1 MEHLQAILKSG
12 NKIFYLQKI
21 KIWAFL
27 FSLSIGCALFLSH
40 LQHCLQT
47 CTRPD
52 APDTWPFFNGRG
64 TSGWTMPL
72 SDRSCPFRKCL
83 PVSTIRTVTIL
94 PIKFSFFGTRT
105 FNKIKFDIVM
115 KVNTFHLYSSSHIN
129 VNKMIAEQ
137 FSLLFD
143 CCRVELLTWS

>member
-1 MEHLQAILKSG
+1 MLKSG
-12 NKIFYLQKI
+12 NEIFYLQKI
-21 KIWAFL
+21 NIWAFL

-105 FNKIKFDIVM
+105 FNKIKFDVVM
-115 KVNTFHLYSSSHIN
+115 KADTFHLYSSSHIN

>member
-1 MEHLQAILKSG
+1 MCAL
-12 NKIFYLQKI
+12 
-21 KIWAFL
+21 L
-27 FSLSIGCALFLSH
+27 FSLSFRCALFLSNLH
-40 LQHCLQT
+40 HCLQT
-47 CTRPD
+47 WTSPD

-64 TSGWTMPL
+64 TLGWTMSL

-105 FNKIKFDIVM
+105 FNKIKFDVIT
-115 KVNTFHLYSSSHIN
+115 NADTFQLYSSSLIN
-129 VNKMIAEQ
+129 INEMIAYQ
-137 FSLLFD
+137 FSLLLD

>member
-47 CTRPD
+47 CTSPD

-105 FNKIKFDIVM
+105 FNKIKFDVVM
-115 KVNTFHLYSSSHIN
+115 KANTFHLYSSSHIN
-129 VNKMIAEQ
+129 AIKWLLNN
-137 FSLLFD
+137 FLCSLT
-143 CCRVELLTWS
+143 VVG

>member
-1 MEHLQAILKSG
+1 MLKSG

-64 TSGWTMPL
+64 TSGWIMPL

-105 FNKIKFDIVM
+105 FNKIKFDVVM
-115 KVNTFHLYSSSHIN
+115 KANTFHLYSSSHIN

>member
-1 MEHLQAILKSG
+1 MLKSG

-27 FSLSIGCALFLSH
+27 FSLSIGCALFFNH

-47 CTRPD
+47 CTSPD

-64 TSGWTMPL
+64 TSGWTMSL
-72 SDRSCPFRKCL
+72 SDRSFPFRKCL
-83 PVSTIRTVTIL
+83 PVSTIWTVTIL

-105 FNKIKFDIVM
+105 FNKIKFDVVM
-115 KVNTFHLYSSSHIN
+115 KADTFHLYSSSPIN

-137 FSLLFD
+137 FYLLFD